1 MALQSALL
9 MGLAAVGSASYI
21 PSTPAPAN
29 CRVLPGDSDWPAT
42 SQWNAL
48 NKTINGRLIAAVPQA
63 SACHD
68 APFNNYNATFCAQIQ
83 AGWNETKLYHID
95 SPAEFLNM
103 YFENYTCDPFTP
115 RSKPCGLGNYASYII
130 NVTGAADVQ
139 AGISFAKQ
147 HNVRLNIKNTGHDYL
162 GKSTGKGGL
171 TFWTHNL
178 KSTQYIPKYS
188 SSYYNGPALKL
199 GAGVEGFEAYLAAY
213 NSGNQIVGGSCPTVG
228 ISGGYSQ
235 GGGHSMLMPAFGL
248 AADNV
253 LEWEVVT
260 ADGSHLIA
268 TPTQNSDL
276 YWAISGGGGGT
287 FGVVLSMT
295 SRVHKDGIV
304 GGASLVFD
312 DSKVGNDV
320 FWEAIGAFH
329 TLLPSLVDHGNGA
342 TYVLTPHEF
351 LTLAFTMPGKD
362 LDGVNALMKPFL
374 DDLTSRGIEYQYAPR
389 VSASY
394 YDHVSFYLGPL
405 PEGTSDYAPF
415 TGSRIMPRDLLLDPK
430 QNPIIM
436 NALRNATM
444 TEGYAPFPCQAF
456 NVSYQAHPDNA
467 VHPAWRT
474 GLSVC
479 LTPGDWDPTAAPA
492 AMQARQDYAANVLQ
506 PMIDAVTPGGGVY
519 LNEANYKQHNWQD
532 AFHGSNYPKLL
543 SIKKK
548 YDPNSLFY
556 ANTAVGSEAWT
567 VDGNNRLCRA

>member
-1 MALQSALL
+1 MALQSAFL
-9 MGLAAVGSASYI
+9 MDLAAVGSASYI
-21 PSTPAPAN
+21 PATPAPAN
-29 CRVLPGDSDWPAT
+29 CRVLPGASDC
-42 SQWNAL
+42 SQWSSL
-48 NKTINGRLIAAVPQA
+48 NKTINGHLIAAVPQA

-68 APFNNYNATFCAQIQ
+68 APFNNYNAT
-83 AGWNETKLYHID
+83 ID

-115 RSKPCGLGNYASYII
+115 QSKPCSLGYYASYIT
-130 NVTGAADVQ
+130 NATGAADVQ

-171 TFWTHNL
+171 TFWTHKL
-178 KSTQYIPKYS
+178 KSTQYMPKYS
-188 SSYYNGPALKL
+188 SSYYSGPALKL

-248 AADNV
+248 AADSV
-253 LEWEVVT
+253 LEWGVVT
-260 ADGSHLIA
+260 AE
-268 TPTQNSDL
+268 NSDL

-287 FGVVLSMT
+287 FGVVSSMT

-329 TLLPSLVDHGNGA
+329 TLLPNLVDHGNGA

-374 DDLTSRGIEYQYAPR
+374 DDLTSSGSSTNKRLA
-389 VSASY
+389 
-394 YDHVSFYLGPL
+394 FL
-405 PEGTSDYAPF
+405 PATTITFPS
-415 TGSRIMPRDLLLDPK
+415 ILDPC
-430 QNPIIM
+430 
-436 NALRNATM
+436 LRVLLITLPSLVAASCP
-444 TEGYAPFPCQAF
+444 EI
-456 NVSYQAHPDNA
+456 S
-467 VHPAWRT
+467 
-474 GLSVC
+474 S
-479 LTPGDWDPTAAPA
+479 LTPSRT
-492 AMQARQDYAANVLQ
+492 R
-506 PMIDAVTPGGGVY
+506 
-519 LNEANYKQHNWQD
+519 
-532 AFHGSNYPKLL
+532 S
-543 SIKKK
+543 S
-548 YDPNSLFY
+548 
-556 ANTAVGSEAWT
+556 
-567 VDGNNRLCRA
+567 